1 MSAALMT
8 RRKALTQFSLLTV
21 SLGSLAIPRATAAT
35 KGPLIISAPGVFLP
49 PQLQKAFTQ
58 ATGIELKTLAWTT
71 APEMVTKTLAGE
83 QQFDLLS
90 LTEDWVRPLLP
101 SGKIQPID
109 LGRIPNYQH
118 VLDFFKRQTLS
129 VYDGKRYALPHFWG
143 VDSIVYN
150 KDKVKDVD
158 SWSRLYDGTYAQRTA
173 IRDDAGQGILI
184 GALAMGGFADP
195 TRLDKPSIAKIQ
207 NWLINKKPNIR
218 ALWSSFAQGVSL
230 LTSGEVW
237 ALQGWMSMV
246 PAAQKAQVNVG
257 YARPREGALAWNHS
271 YVVNR
276 NARDLDA
283 VYTFLNW
290 VLGEEATT
298 IVGKAA
304 NYPSASTAGLKNFS
318 KEEQRLLGYD
328 EVDRLMG
335 TLYYRFPENLPDYIE
350 AWSAFKNA

>member
-1 MSAALMT
+1 MSRREALTTLAALT
-8 RRKALTQFSLLTV
+8 AGLSLP
-21 SLGSLAIPRATAAT
+21 AARASSAAT
-35 KGPLIISAPGVFLP
+35 KSIIVSAPGVFLP
-49 PQLQKAFTQ
+49 PQVQKAFTQ

-83 QQFDLLS
+83 QQFDVLS
-90 LTEDWVRPLLP
+90 LTEDWVRPLLG

-109 LGRIPNYQH
+109 FGRVPNYQH
-118 VLDFFKRQTLS
+118 VSDFFKRQTLS
-129 VYDGKRYALPHFWG
+129 VHGGKRYALPHFWG
-143 VDSIVYN
+143 FDSIVYN
-150 KDKVKDVD
+150 RDKVKEID
-158 SWSRLYDGTYAQRTA
+158 SWVRLYDGTYAGKTA

-195 TRLDKPSIAKIQ
+195 TRLDKAAVAKIRD
-207 NWLINKKPNIR
+207 WLIGKKRNIR
-218 ALWSSFAQGVSL
+218 ALWSSFAQGVSF

-237 ALQGWMSMV
+237 VLQGWMSMV
-246 PAAQKAQVNVG
+246 PAAQKAQINVG

-271 YVVNR
+271 YVINR
-276 NARDLDA
+276 NAKDLDA
-283 VYTFLNW
+283 VYAFLNW
-290 VLGEEATT
+290 ILSEEATT
-298 IVGKAA
+298 IVGKAS

-318 KEEQRLLGYD
+318 KEEQKLLGYD